1 MKTYILYTTS
11 KSKRVQEQADIFA
24 SEISK
29 TKGRGEVKIKVVTNK
44 LPRPPKMILRPDG
57 YYMPSWEWFNA
68 TLPRLDYDGVIFH
81 FSTYYRSKWGIKSPK
96 NTVVSP
102 KNTVVGGSRNPDSKD
117 FPQFWVCDD
126 LSPKPADGYE
136 KERIYDTD
144 IVVTN
149 FLRLLFHEHGH
160 YDEDIDNTVGDILT
174 QDSVH
179 DTDYKLH
186 QIHLYHYLIDYRGK
200 DIKEQASKIV
210 LAVIKLAK
218 KFI

>member
-29 TKGRGEVKIKVVTNK
+29 TKGRGEVKVKVIFKKAT
-44 LPRPPKMILRPDG
+44 LPKMILRADG

-68 TLPRLDYDGVIFH
+68 TFPRLDYDGVIFH
-81 FSTYYRSKWGIKSPK
+81 FSTYYRSKWGIKGK
-96 NTVVSP
+96 
-102 KNTVVGGSRNPDSKD
+102 KGLIGGSRNPDSKD

-126 LSPKPADGYE
+126 LEETPAKGYE
-136 KERIYDTD
+136 TAKIYDTD
-144 IVVTN
+144 MIVTD
-149 FLRLLFHEHGH
+149 FLRKLFHEHAH
-160 YDEDIDNTVGDILT
+160 YDEDVDDAVGDNLN

-186 QIHLYHYLIDYRGK
+186 QIHLYHYMVDYRGK
-200 DIKEQASKIV
+200 ELKEQVAKV
-210 LAVIKLAK
+210 VAAVFKLAK

>member
-29 TKGRGEVKIKVVTNK
+29 TKGRGEVQIKVVYK
-44 LPRPPKMILRPDG
+44 KAPRKITMVLRDDG

-68 TLPRLDYDGVIFH
+68 ALPRLDYDGVIFH
-81 FSTYYRSKWGIKSPK
+81 FTTYYRSKWGIKGKKGP
-96 NTVVSP
+96 
-102 KNTVVGGSRNPDSKD
+102 VGGSRNLDNKD

-126 LSPKPADGYE
+126 LAEVPAHGYE
-136 KERIYDTD
+136 KEKIYDTD
-144 IVVTN
+144 IIVTD
-149 FLRLLFHEHGH
+149 FLRKLFHEHAH
-160 YDEDIDNTVGDILT
+160 YDEDIDDTVGDILT
-174 QDSVH
+174 QHSVH

-186 QIHLYHYLIDYRGK
+186 QIHLYHYLVDYRGK
-200 DIKEQASKIV
+200 KLKEDVAKV
-210 LAVIKLAK
+210 MAATFKLVK